1 MSYISIKYPVEIR
14 GFLHIINSTCGYHP
28 IWKLCTDNTIS
39 KIRNDMKDN
48 EIIVPTSLQ
57 ISELVMKVFEYAAP
71 MEMAAFFVHVA
82 QVSTLEWRREPG
94 VSTYELELITLGQM
108 INLNDEY
115 HTILEKRDEDFE
127 NENTARA
134 PA

>member
-1 MSYISIKYPVEIR
+1 MNYISIIYPREIR
-14 GFLHIINSTCGYHP
+14 YALEIINRTCDYHP

-39 KIRNDMKDN
+39 KIRNEMKND

-57 ISELVMKVFEYAAP
+57 MTELVMKVAAYAAP

-82 QVSTLEWRREPG
+82 QVSTLWREPG
-94 VSTYELELITLGQM
+94 VSSYELELITLGQM
-108 INLNDEY
+108 INLNEEY

-134 PA
+134 QA